1 MKLRV
6 ISSILIVFLG
16 LTVSVYAGSLFSQ
29 HFTGI
34 PASVQVLTANCT
46 TLWSSPPGVAPG
58 SNGALYFGCPA
69 VGCTTAC
76 LVSNV
81 AFTVAADGAAVPTF
95 ALPQPYTAAAL
106 VPPPSPNP
114 PTAGCT
120 MPTTGT
126 TTLTS
131 GTAFSFTGA
140 NGKGNSFYYCV
151 AYTNA
156 PSTGLPAFD
165 VAWAQ

>member
-1 MKLRV
+1 MKAKI
-6 ISSILIVFLG
+6 ISSTLILLLG
-16 LTVSVYAGSLFSQ
+16 LTVSIYATPLFSQ

-34 PASVQVLTANCT
+34 PSSVQVLNPNCT

-58 SNGALYFGCPA
+58 SSGALYFGCPA
-69 VGCTTAC
+69 SGCTSAC

-81 AFTVAADGAAVPTF
+81 AFTVAADGAAIPTF
-95 ALPQPYTAAAL
+95 TLPVPYTAVAL

-114 PTAGCT
+114 PTAGCI

-126 TTLTS
+126 TSLTN
-131 GTAFSFTGA
+131 GTAFSFTGP

-151 AYTNA
+151 AYTAA

>member
-1 MKLRV
+1 MKTRV
-6 ISSILIVFLG
+6 ISSILIVLLG
-16 LTVSVYAGSLFSQ
+16 LTITVFAAPLFNQ

-58 SNGALYFGCPA
+58 SNGALYFGCPTG
-69 VGCTTAC
+69 GCTSAC

-81 AFTVAADGAAVPTF
+81 AITVAADGAAIPTF
-95 ALPQPYTAAAL
+95 TLPQPYTAVAL

-126 TTLTS
+126 TSLTS
-131 GTAFSFTGA
+131 GTPFSFTGA
-140 NGKGNSFYYCV
+140 NGKGNTFYYCV

-156 PSTGLPAFD
+156 PSTGLPSFD